1 MKSVLPERYLAAGQ
15 AISKSHNYRVFL
27 LIFAFLSTFILW
39 IPLFS
44 RYAPLTHRKE
54 FAIGYLGLVGL
65 GVFYGIYW
73 IGQTDKRK
81 CVELGYLCP
90 ECGRPLYSSKGY
102 EKITGRCPSCQ
113 KSVN

>member
-1 MKSVLPERYLAAGQ
+1 
-15 AISKSHNYRVFL
+15 
-27 LIFAFLSTFILW
+27 
-39 IPLFS
+39 
-44 RYAPLTHRKE
+44 
-54 FAIGYLGLVGL
+54 L